1 MDADAEAAVVQFVVA
16 LLLAVGLDLADYY
29 SFGQH
34 IRQLVGNLLYLPTV
48 QKCRNHKTLK
58 HIYFRM

>member
-16 LLLAVGLDLADYY
+16 LLLAVGLDLADDY

-34 IRQLVGNLLYLPTV
+34 IRQLVGNLVDLPTV
-48 QKCRNHKTLK
+48 PTCRAHKTLK